1 MNKKITFPQLAA
13 TLAGLTSSSEQ
24 TAESFLRELLN
35 LISET
40 LSRGESITIKG
51 LGSFAP
57 GLSDDNPVI
66 WSPDEGLAE
75 AVNRP
80 FAFFEPVVLADGVNE
95 EMLEQSYMDTVETE
109 KQLPAIPPIPKT
121 ATVIPPEIPK
131 IPIQEFPVEE
141 KQENEPEP
149 TPDTEIETEAAQL
162 TEQVIEE
169 VPENTE
175 PLPYE
180 PEPAPIAEPEAEP
193 EPAPET
199 DPEPAE
205 EYYDNEYQEE
215 PKRFNPWWA
224 FLIGLLAGAIIGYF
238 AYYFINDRNP
248 VINESEVLDNTTKSD
263 TVVIRATEESVDS
276 FAQAK
281 TGSAKAVPITT
292 DTIITEFNPIAID
305 TVTTSRYLT
314 TMSRKYYGDYRFWIY
329 IYLENDSVIKNPNR
343 IKPGTA
349 IKIPDPKKYDIDAN
363 DPQSV
368 KRAEA
373 LIAKSIA
380 DKRQ

>member
-13 TLAGLTSSSEQ
+13 KLAGLTSSSEQ
-24 TAESFLRELLN
+24 TAEEFLRELLN

-66 WSPDEGLAE
+66 WSPDESLAE

-80 FAFFEPVVLADGVNE
+80 FAFFEPVVLAEGVNE
-95 EMLEQSYMDTVETE
+95 EMLERSYQDTMAPED
-109 KQLPAIPPIPKT
+109 QLPDIPPIPKT
-121 ATVIPPEIPK
+121 VMAIPPEIPK
-131 IPIQEFPVEE
+131 IPVPEHAVEE
-141 KQENEPEP
+141 SQENVPEP
-149 TPDTEIETEAAQL
+149 MQATESATETEQP

-169 VPENTE
+169 IPERTE
-175 PLPYE
+175 P
-180 PEPAPIAEPEAEP
+180 ASSEAEIDL
-193 EPAPET
+193 EPILT
-199 DPEPAE
+199 E
-205 EYYDNEYQEE
+205 EYQDYNEYSENH
-215 PKRFNPWWA
+215 KRFNPWWA
-224 FLIGLLAGAIIGYF
+224 FMIGLLSGIVIGYF
-238 AYYFINDRNP
+238 TYYFINDSTP
-248 VINESEVLDNTTKSD
+248 VINDSEPLDIISTSDSIDITAVAYADTIVTYETDTAEIHTSD
-263 TVVIRATEESVDS
+263 TV
-276 FAQAK
+276 
-281 TGSAKAVPITT
+281 
-292 DTIITEFNPIAID
+292 ITEFKPIAID

-329 IYLENDSVIKNPNR
+329 IYLDNDSVIKNPNR

-363 DPQSV
+363 DPKSV

-373 LIAKSIA
+373 RIAESIA
-380 DKRQ
+380 DKR